1 MHKKKVVNKEL
12 HAIRRYAQQ
21 HEQLSGQT
29 EHQTIY
35 GGRYSNSSINR
46 YRKEEANAT
55 TVWDETEKQLRYMIQ
70 QQQQQQQYERQK
82 LEQMYELEMHQHKSV
97 RQRQKKQQQQQCI
110 I

>member
-35 GGRYSNSSINR
+35 GGRYSNSNINR
-46 YRKEEANAT
+46 YCKK
-55 TVWDETEKQLRYMIQ
+55 KQKRRLSEMKLKSNYMIQ
-70 QQQQQQQYERQK
+70 QQQQLQSTK
-82 LEQMYELEMHQHKSV
+82 ELTPTNV
-97 RQRQKKQQQQQCI
+97 RQ
-110 I
+110 